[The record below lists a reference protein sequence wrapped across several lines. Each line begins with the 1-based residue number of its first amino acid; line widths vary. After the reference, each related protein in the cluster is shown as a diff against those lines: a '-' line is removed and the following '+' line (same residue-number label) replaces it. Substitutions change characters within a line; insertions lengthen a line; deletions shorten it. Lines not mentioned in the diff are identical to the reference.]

1 VRDFESD
8 FEWDLR
14 DSGHFGAA
22 LRWLLSAGRDPT
34 SARAA
39 LLLTGRTLAHT
50 QWSPT
55 AADQRLARG
64 AASAS
69 GRPICVFFLRLC
81 LAWGPPFGPLLG
93 PLDWP
98 LDALLLVVYLA
109 HLNWT
114 RIC

>member
-8 FEWDLR
+8 FELDLGE
-14 DSGHFGAA
+14 SGHFGAA
-22 LRWLLSAGRDPT
+22 LRSLLSAGRDPT
-34 SARAA
+34 LARAA

-50 QWSPT
+50 QSPT

-69 GRPICVFFLRLC
+69 GRPICVFFLRLR

-93 PLDWP
+93 PSG
-98 LDALLLVVYLA
+98 LA
-109 HLNWT
+109 A
-114 RIC
+114 